1 MGVEENVR
9 ARGRTLAHP
18 LIYGVNFFSFFF
30 SLKTKCVVFFFI
42 SSIRTFSS
50 HRIWFRLKR
59 PVNSKKELTLV

>member
-18 LIYGVNFFSFFF
+18 LIYGVNFFFLFF
-30 SLKTKCVVFFFI
+30 SPLKKKCCFFI

>member
-1 MGVEENVR
+1 VGVEENVR

-18 LIYGVNFFSFFF
+18 LIYGVNFFFLFL
-30 SLKTKCVVFFFI
+30 LKKEMCCVFFI